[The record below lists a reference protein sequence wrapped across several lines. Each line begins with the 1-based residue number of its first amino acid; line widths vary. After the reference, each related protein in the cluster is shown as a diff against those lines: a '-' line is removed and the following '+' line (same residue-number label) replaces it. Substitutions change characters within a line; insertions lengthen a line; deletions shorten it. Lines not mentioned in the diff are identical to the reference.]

1 MPQDSRPIY
10 SIGAVARLL
19 GVTPATIRTWEE
31 RYRVIS
37 PQRSPGGRRLY
48 SRDEV
53 ARLRFV
59 KEKVDEGI
67 QPADAH
73 RLLAERVEEDGSGVS
88 EESAQGSPRL
98 LILLAERDPYAADL
112 SEYFLR
118 TEGYEVHL
126 ALDEADAEGKFRE
139 LSPQLAII
147 ELLLSGGVGVDLC
160 RRLKEQH
167 AAPILAVSS
176 LDARDAALAAG
187 ADAFL
192 QKPLEPLELVSTVKD
207 LLGSS
212 ALTKSGAG
220 TRT

>member
-1 MPQDSRPIY
+1 MTQDSRPIY

-19 GVTPATIRTWEE
+19 DVTPGTIRTWEE
-31 RYRVIS
+31 RYGIIS
-37 PQRSPGGRRLY
+37 PQRSPAGRRLY

-59 KEKVDEGI
+59 KEKIDEGI

-73 RLLAERVEEDGSGVS
+73 RLLAEQVEEGGSGVS
-88 EESAQGSPRL
+88 EERAQVGPRL

-118 TEGYEVHL
+118 TEGYDVHL
-126 ALDEADAEGKFRE
+126 ALDETDAEEKFGE

-147 ELLLSGGVGVDLC
+147 ELLLSGGVGADLC

-212 ALTKSGAG
+212 ALTKPAAGA
-220 TRT
+220 RT

>member
-1 MPQDSRPIY
+1 MAQDSRPIY

-19 GVTPATIRTWEE
+19 DVTPGTIRTWEE
-31 RYRVIS
+31 RYGVIS
-37 PQRSPGGRRLY
+37 PQRSPAGRRLY

-53 ARLRFV
+53 AGLRFV
-59 KEKVDEGI
+59 KEKIDEGI

-73 RLLAERVEEDGSGVS
+73 RLLAERIEEGSTGLS
-88 EESAQGSPRL
+88 EERAHEGTRL

-112 SEYFLR
+112 SKYFLG
-118 TEGYEVHL
+118 TEGYEVHV
-126 ALDEADAEGKFRE
+126 ALDEADAEGKFAE

-147 ELLLSGGVGVDLC
+147 ELLLSGGVGADLC
-160 RRLKEQH
+160 RRLKKRR

-176 LDARDAALAAG
+176 LDARDTALAAG

-192 QKPLEPLELVSTVKD
+192 QKPLEPLELVSAVRD

-212 ALTKSGAG
+212 ALTRSNAGAQS
-220 TRT
+220 

>member
-1 MPQDSRPIY
+1 MAQDSRPIY

-31 RYRVIS
+31 RYGLIS
-37 PQRSPGGRRLY
+37 PHRSPGGRRLY

-53 ARLRFV
+53 ERLRFV
-59 KEKVDEGI
+59 KEKIDEGI

-73 RLLAERVEEDGSGVS
+73 RLLAERVEEGGSGVA
-88 EESAQGSPRL
+88 EETAHEGPRL

-118 TEGYEVHL
+118 TEGYDVHL
-126 ALDEADAEGKFRE
+126 ALDEADAEEKFAE

-147 ELLLSGGVGVDLC
+147 ELLLSGGVGADLC

-167 AAPILAVSS
+167 SAPILAVST

-212 ALTKSGAG
+212 ALAKSAAEAQA
-220 TRT
+220 